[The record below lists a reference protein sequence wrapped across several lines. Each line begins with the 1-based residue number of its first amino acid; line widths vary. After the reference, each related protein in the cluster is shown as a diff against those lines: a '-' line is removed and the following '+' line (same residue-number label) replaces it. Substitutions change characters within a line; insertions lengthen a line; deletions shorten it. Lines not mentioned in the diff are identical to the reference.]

1 MWVKIPPRLTG
12 HSTCLHLF
20 WPDVKYRVDLPTEA
34 SGFYGPIDKRSKSPA
49 FHAGVTGSNPV
60 GITSIVID
68 TLFNLR
74 RIQQLICFI
83 MLDIKTKTVLYLICP
98 CSSVGL
104 ERAPHKGEVAGSIP
118 AIGTI
123 AG

>member
-1 MWVKIPPRLTG
+1 MKNIGEIPIRG
-12 HSTCLHLF
+12 V
-20 WPDVKYRVDLPTEA
+20 W
-34 SGFYGPIDKRSKSPA
+34 FYGPIDKRSKSPA

-83 MLDIKTKTVLYLICP
+83 MLNIKTKTVLYLICP